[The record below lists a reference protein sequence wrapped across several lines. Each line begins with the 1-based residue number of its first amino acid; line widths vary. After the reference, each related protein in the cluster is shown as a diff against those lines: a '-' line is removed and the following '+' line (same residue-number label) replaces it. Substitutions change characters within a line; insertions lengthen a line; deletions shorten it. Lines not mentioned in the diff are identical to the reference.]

1 MITEEMYEIDIPIY
15 TEKDWVTYEYTS
27 FTRGYHA
34 CMNIWNRLVKETLK
48 CNQETSNEVD
58 KNAAAIIRSDS
69 WERTPLLCTF
79 HKIVPKLAR
88 CFRKSLT
95 LQLKSRL

>member
-15 TEKDWVTYEYTS
+15 TEKDWVTYEHTS

-48 CNQETSNEVD
+48 
-58 KNAAAIIRSDS
+58 
-69 WERTPLLCTF
+69 
-79 HKIVPKLAR
+79 
-88 CFRKSLT
+88 
-95 LQLKSRL
+95 